1 MLDDIYKE
9 IIWKDRLD
17 PIDVVED
24 KEIYVPWFLACYQE
38 KFPYWF
44 GKPDPSNEVIR
55 RSLQN
60 AFEKYVQWNQGE
72 LTNRQRVNKRLNTLK
87 IFVLKVLM
95 PDIMTQLWRVPRT
108 YVQHSETLHS
118 HKPVVVSR
126 VAIWPIQLYALNMN
140 KVSSI
145 SLSKLSPSFDS

>member
-1 MLDDIYKE
+1 
-9 IIWKDRLD
+9 
-17 PIDVVED
+17 
-24 KEIYVPWFLACYQE
+24 
-38 KFPYWF
+38 
-44 GKPDPSNEVIR
+44 
-55 RSLQN
+55 
-60 AFEKYVQWNQGE
+60 
-72 LTNRQRVNKRLNTLK
+72 
-87 IFVLKVLM
+87 M

-126 VAIWPIQLYALNMN
+126 VAICPILLYALNMN

>member
-9 IIWKDRLD
+9 IIGKDRLD

-87 IFVLKVLM
+87 IFVL
-95 PDIMTQLWRVPRT
+95 
-108 YVQHSETLHS
+108 
-118 HKPVVVSR
+118 
-126 VAIWPIQLYALNMN
+126 
-140 KVSSI
+140 
-145 SLSKLSPSFDS
+145 